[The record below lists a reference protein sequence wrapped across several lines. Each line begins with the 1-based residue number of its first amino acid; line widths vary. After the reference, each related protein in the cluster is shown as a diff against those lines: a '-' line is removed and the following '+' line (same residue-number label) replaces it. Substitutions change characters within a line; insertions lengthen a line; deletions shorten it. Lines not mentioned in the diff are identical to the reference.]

1 MFYPVVLCVWR
12 WEWGTVLFA
21 TAQQFQFPQCTMN
34 CVYIY
39 KKNCVVNITSNS
51 RYENFSHFSVICL
64 MHFPVV
70 SGVVQWFMNQL
81 FSSRVAIF
89 ITSK

>member
-34 CVYIY
+34 CVSMCCKYY
-39 KKNCVVNITSNS
+39 LKLEV
-51 RYENFSHFSVICL
+51 
-64 MHFPVV
+64 
-70 SGVVQWFMNQL
+70 
-81 FSSRVAIF
+81 
-89 ITSK
+89 